1 MFWRYYRW
9 REDGECKV
17 YMKCRHRHAKFGF
30 RFGFIVFNATF
41 NNISVISWWS
51 ISLVEETGVHGENQD
66 LTVASH

>member
-41 NNISVISWWS
+41 NNISVIS
-51 ISLVEETGVHGENQD
+51 
-66 LTVASH
+66 